1 MQDEDAD
8 DSGADTFMFEW
19 LVSQQLHAAQELAPK
34 SAEVWTAV
42 GDVALQVLART
53 GDEGQEFHPNKVV
66 SMFGVA
72 CNNAASTESFKALMA
87 QPMKTMQTIGR
98 ETRDELMQHLNM
110 MLKGNCG
117 RGQMGRGETSMPT
130 HRFRLENPS
139 PYNSKCSA
147 DQSMRGDGP
156 CLPQLQL
163 KHHELWPTRIATT
176 KVDIPGM
183 PEFHKRLSEM
193 AISKYLDFTEQAKRQ
208 GRQRLEDINNAF
220 FSAQDKSERPGQRGM
235 QFWAELY
242 TSKEYKLLL
251 KVLKNA
257 AVDQAM
263 KIGKYRTDRD
273 KLMRESSM
281 VLWAAVYTTHTP
293 HLTHVHES
301 SAISGTLKALVLWS
315 LCFRIL
321 LTVLVHA
328 CRYLLQQRATW
339 SQSHRLYGPAGW
351 TADAY

>member
-1 MQDEDAD
+1 MR
-8 DSGADTFMFEW
+8 
-19 LVSQQLHAAQELAPK
+19 QLNH
-34 SAEVWTAV
+34 
-42 GDVALQVLART
+42 
-53 GDEGQEFHPNKVV
+53 
-66 SMFGVA
+66 
-72 CNNAASTESFKALMA
+72 
-87 QPMKTMQTIGR
+87 
-98 ETRDELMQHLNM
+98 

-117 RGQMGRGETSMPT
+117 RGEMGRGETAMPV
-130 HRFRLENPS
+130 HRFSLQNPS

-147 DQSMRGDGP
+147 DQTMRGDGP

-163 KHHELWPTRIATT
+163 THHELWPTRIATSRIE
-176 KVDIPGM
+176 IPGM
-183 PEFHKRLSEM
+183 PDFHKRLSEM
-193 AISKYLDFTEQAKRQ
+193 AIKKNTEFTKMAQRN

-235 QFWAELY
+235 QFWPELY
-242 TSKEYKLLL
+242 NSKEYKLLL

-301 SAISGTLKALVLWS
+301 SALSGTYYSNAPYGVSPIVFMDPRGGQPMHIDAIFPETEPEAPFHHQTTFFPNAGDLVLFPSWLPHRVPPNPS
-315 LCFRIL
+315 AESNTNPR
-321 LTVLVHA
+321 V
-328 CRYLLQQRATW
+328 TW
-339 SQSHRLYGPAGW
+339 AFNLEVGSNGW
-351 TADAY
+351 IGSTHQ